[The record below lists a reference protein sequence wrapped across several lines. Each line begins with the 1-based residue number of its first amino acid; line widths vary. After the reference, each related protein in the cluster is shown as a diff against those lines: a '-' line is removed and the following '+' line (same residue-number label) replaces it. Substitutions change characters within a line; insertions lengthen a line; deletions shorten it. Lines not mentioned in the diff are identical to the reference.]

1 MMRTVVARACRRFIG
16 AQSAAAGRL
25 PLAQPLRVPCRLLS
39 EGADPSRAA
48 VPRARRT
55 ATSTAFRK
63 AGGMKTVM
71 AVLALGGFGY
81 IAYYMQQEDRSWDTL
96 LGDLKRM
103 LASSLDEHRDPRP

>member
-1 MMRTVVARACRRFIG
+1 
-16 AQSAAAGRL
+16 
-25 PLAQPLRVPCRLLS
+25 
-39 EGADPSRAA
+39 
-48 VPRARRT
+48 
-55 ATSTAFRK
+55 
-63 AGGMKTVM
+63 MKTVM